1 MSERESTGRR
11 ERPARRAFTREQVV
25 DTALEILD
33 EGGGDALS
41 IRSVAGRLGV
51 NPNAVYTYVASRAD
65 LEREVAE
72 RVLGQADASLLAG
85 PTADWRNRIVAFGTA
100 LRLRLLEH
108 PAVARLLMTAPM
120 NGPAALE
127 VGERLLEALADGG
140 LDPEEAAR
148 ATYLVIVHVVGS
160 VALEVA
166 ETDGRPPLAAEADR
180 VAQRRTGFDAVDAE
194 RWPRTAATAGV
205 MADWISA
212 EQFEWGLRRL
222 LG

>member
-1 MSERESTGRR
+1 MSEGGSTARR
-11 ERPARRAFTREQVV
+11 ERPARRAFTRDQVV
-25 DTALEILD
+25 DRALEILD
-33 EGGGDALS
+33 EGGSDALS
-41 IRSVAGRLGV
+41 IRSVAARLGV

-85 PTADWRNRIVAFGTA
+85 PTADWRDRIVAYATA

-140 LDPEEAAR
+140 LDPDDAAR

-180 VAQRRTGFDAVDAE
+180 VAQRRNGFDAVDA
-194 RWPRTAATAGV
+194 RQWPRSAAAAGV

-212 EQFEWGLRRL
+212 EQFEWGLRRVL
-222 LG
+222 A